1 MARLTKL
8 LAAAAVAIF
17 AAMPGAAAGEICTV
31 IADGGSGDILIE
43 RGDCRTRVTPA
54 STFKV
59 PLAVMGFEAGLLTAP
74 DAPVL
79 DFREGYPDWIAEWR
93 RPTDPAAW
101 MRHSV
106 VWYSQQITRALGAG
120 QLSAFADAWGYGNAD
135 FTGDSGEDNGLE
147 RAWIASS
154 LKVSPVEQ
162 VRFLHGLVNRTL
174 PVSPFAMDTA
184 VAIVEGHSADG
195 WSVRG
200 KTGSAYPRR
209 ADRSFDRARAWGWY
223 VGWATR
229 EDRTVVFARLNQ
241 DQERTSGPSGI
252 RARDGF
258 LAELPG
264 LMAGR

>member
-1 MARLTKL
+1 MLRRPTF
-8 LAAAAVAIF
+8 LALIVWGLIAASGAK
-17 AAMPGAAAGEICTV
+17 AAEICTL
-31 IADGGSGDILIE
+31 IAEGKSGAVLLE

-59 PLAVMGFEAGLLTAP
+59 PLAVMGYDAGFLTAP

-106 VWYSQQITRALGAG
+106 VWYSQQVTKALGSER
-120 QLSAFADAWGYGNAD
+120 LSAYAGAWGYGNAD
-135 FTGDSGEDNGLE
+135 FSGDPGFDNGLE
-147 RAWIASS
+147 RAWVASS

-174 PVSPFAMDTA
+174 PASAPATEMT
-184 VAIVEGHSADG
+184 VAIVEEHEVDG
-195 WSVRG
+195 WSVKG
-200 KTGSAYPRR
+200 KTGSAYPRL

-223 VGWATR
+223 VGWAR
-229 EDRTVVFARLNQ
+229 RGDRTVIFARLNQ
-241 DQERTSGPSGI
+241 DEQRTEGPSGL
-252 RARDGF
+252 RARAGF

-264 LMAGR
+264 LMAGL